1 MKKYSSQPC
10 IIRCHTSEFTAEH
23 LNNFYIILTKKKGS
37 KMLHNTLN
45 PLNSFYRTLKLQ
57 NTLTDPPTS

>member
-23 LNNFYIILTKKKGS
+23 LNNFYTILTIKKGIKNAS
-37 KMLHNTLN
+37 QHLK
-45 PLNSFYRTLKLQ
+45 PLKFFLSHTQITKY
-57 NTLTDPPTS
+57 PY